1 MAVLFDPDN
10 DDMRECANF
19 IQPFFMNTR
28 ECSEAGGNV
37 PRVRAVLLALC
48 SLFALIVAKIL
59 IDLSRYL
66 FSHVVDD
73 VGLVDRASVV
83 ARRVHSDEV
92 ARAAVQL

>member
-1 MAVLFDPDN
+1 MRVAVLFDPDN

-73 VGLVDRASVV
+73 VGRQNLMAMGRA
-83 ARRVHSDEV
+83 DG
-92 ARAAVQL
+92 